1 MPSNLPIK
9 PRNFC
14 KNFCTNY
21 GLLNIKKG
29 LFLIQLFLMPI
40 PVITGAF
47 GHNAIQDFFNK
58 NEMEI
63 QFLGC
68 FISHIKNDRT
78 HSDMKCQ
85 FVTSSS
91 RTEEFYA
98 LKCCTLHKHAILTNH
113 LQETVNGFVP
123 LIAYYSLIGATCRKS
138 AKNHESIWV
147 WQKNYK
153 KLACYLGLNCVTYFL
168 IVSGS

>member
-29 LFLIQLFLMPI
+29 LFLIQLFLTPI

-47 GHNAIQDFFNK
+47 GHSAIQDFFNK

-85 FVTSSS
+85 FMTSSS
-91 RTEEFYA
+91 RTRLSVHTAQACNSDQSFTGNCKR
-98 LKCCTLHKHAILTNH
+98 LCSTHCIL
-113 LQETVNGFVP
+113 
-123 LIAYYSLIGATCRKS
+123 
-138 AKNHESIWV
+138 
-147 WQKNYK
+147 
-153 KLACYLGLNCVTYFL
+153 
-168 IVSGS
+168 